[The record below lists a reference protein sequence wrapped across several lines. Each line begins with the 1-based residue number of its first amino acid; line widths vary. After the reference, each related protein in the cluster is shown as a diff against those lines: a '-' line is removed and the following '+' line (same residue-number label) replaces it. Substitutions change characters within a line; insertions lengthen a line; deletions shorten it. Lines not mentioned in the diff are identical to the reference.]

1 MPKNQ
6 LFKVMPD
13 MQIVQPLLEAFGLD
27 DLGDSRYF
35 TYQNMKDADTAELVQ
50 DLRDDLLKYYIPCKG
65 KVYASTFTNKKCITI
80 LRQFVRPLN
89 YKCLGIEKSIGGKK
103 QMTYRLIP
111 LDKEQLSPK
120 KEETR
125 VYVIDFD

>member
-6 LFKVMPD
+6 LFKVIPD
-13 MQIVQPLLEAFGLD
+13 HQIVTPLLHAFGLENLED
-27 DLGDSRYF
+27 TRYF
-35 TYQNMKDADTAELVQ
+35 TYHNMDDTQTSTQIEA
-50 DLRDDLLKYYIPCKG
+50 LRDDLLKYYIPCKG
-65 KVYASTFTNKKCITI
+65 KVYATTFTNKKCITI
-80 LRQFVRPLN
+80 LRQFVKPLN
-89 YKCLGIEKSIGGKK
+89 YKCLGIEKSIGGRK

-111 LDKEQLSPK
+111 LDREQLSPK